1 MKADIDKLMEEAGL
15 AALLVIGGATHN
27 PNMTYLVGQVHLTKG
42 YLIQGAG
49 KPALLLHQA
58 MERDEAARSG
68 LETRTFDDYDFALH
82 LKDASGDSG
91 KATAMMLDQVFREL
105 EISGRVALYG
115 KVELGPTFVALD
127 FLQEL
132 NPEIKFVGEIES
144 GSTLLRAR
152 ETKGEDE
159 IDRIRAMGKITTEVV
174 EDVADFLR
182 SHRIKDNFLV
192 NRAGEAL
199 TIGEVKR
206 RINLWLTMRGADN
219 PEGTIFAIGRDAGV
233 PHSTGMADQPVEIG
247 KTIVFDIFPTE
258 NGGGYFFDF
267 TRTWCLGHASE
278 EAKAIYQDVSDVYHE
293 VLEKLE
299 PNGSCREYQ
308 LLTCELFEA
317 SGHPTVLNTPKT
329 QEGYVHSL
337 GHGLGLSVHENPK
350 FSHLDSNQDRLKP
363 GTVFTFEPGLYY
375 PEREIGVRLENT
387 FFVNPDGG
395 IEPLAEYPMDFVL
408 EIHEA
413 E

>member
-1 MKADIDKLMEEAGL
+1 
-15 AALLVIGGATHN
+15 
-27 PNMTYLVGQVHLTKG
+27 MTYLVGEVNLTKG
-42 YLIQGAG
+42 YLIKAVD

-68 LETRTFDDYDFALH
+68 LTTRVFDDYDFAWH
-82 LKDASGDSG
+82 LKEMAGDSG

-105 EISGRVALYG
+105 EIKGRIAIYG
-115 KVELGPTFVALD
+115 KVELGPSFMALE
-127 FLQEL
+127 FLQQL
-132 NPEIKFVGEIES
+132 NPGLEVVGEIERN
-144 GSTLLRAR
+144 STLLRAR
-152 ETKGEDE
+152 ETKDQDE
-159 IDRIRAMGKITTEVV
+159 IDRIRAMGRITTEVV
-174 EDVADFLR
+174 EDVADFLK
-182 SHRIKDNFLV
+182 SHRIEDNILV

-206 RINLWLTMRGADN
+206 RINLWLTMRGAEN

-233 PHSTGMADQPVEIG
+233 PHSTGLADQQVEIG

-278 EAKAIYQDVSDVYHE
+278 EATAIYKDVLEVYQE

-308 LLTCELFEA
+308 RMTCELFEA
-317 SGHPTVLNTPKT
+317 KGHPTLLNTPKT
-329 QEGYVHSL
+329 QAGYVHSL
-337 GHGLGLSVHENPK
+337 GHGLGLAVHENPK
-350 FSHLDSNQDRLKP
+350 FSHLESNQDRLEP

-375 PEREIGVRLENT
+375 PEREVGVRLENT
-387 FFVNPDGG
+387 FYVHPEDG
-395 IEPLAEYPMDFVL
+395 IEQLAEYPMDLIL
-408 EIHEA
+408 ELHEA
-413 E
+413 G